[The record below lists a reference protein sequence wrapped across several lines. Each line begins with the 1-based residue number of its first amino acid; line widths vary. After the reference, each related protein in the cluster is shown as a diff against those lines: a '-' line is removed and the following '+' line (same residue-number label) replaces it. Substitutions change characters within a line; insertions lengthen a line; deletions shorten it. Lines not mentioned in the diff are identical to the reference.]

1 MQNNL
6 KRTVQTLIGEEVT
19 LIKPLSGGMISDV
32 VKIDFKNHQP
42 LVAKL
47 SHDSHNLTIEA
58 YMLEYLKTHSDLP
71 IPTVVHAEE
80 QLLLIDYIDGHT
92 GLNHPVQSDLG
103 EMLGHLH
110 QITSKTYGLERDTLI
125 GPLHQPNPQSESW
138 ISFFRDQRL
147 LYMADIALKSGNL
160 SISTYNRL
168 QKLAEKID
176 QYIIEPSTP
185 ILIHGDMWTTNILVN
200 NNHVVG
206 IIDPSIY
213 YAHNEMELAYMTL
226 FDTVGQSFFDS
237 YQQIIPVDQ
246 AFFDIRR
253 HIYGLYPL
261 LVHVKIFGGK
271 YADSV
276 NATLSKFG
284 F

>member
-6 KRTVQTLIGEEVT
+6 KQAIQTIISKEIT
-19 LIKPLSGGMISDV
+19 TITPLSGGMISDV
-32 VKIDFKNHQP
+32 VKIDFNNRQP

-47 SHDSHNLTIEA
+47 SHDSHDLTIEA
-58 YMLEYLKTHSDLP
+58 YMLQYLKSHSDLP
-71 IPTVVHAEE
+71 IPNVVHAEE
-80 QLLLIDYIDGHT
+80 QLLLIDYIDGHI
-92 GLNHPVQSDLG
+92 GLNQPIQSDLG
-103 EMLGHLH
+103 KMLGYLH
-110 QITSKTYGLERDTLI
+110 QNTSTHYGLERDTLA
-125 GPLHQPNPQSESW
+125 GPLHQPNPQSDSW
-138 ISFFRDQRL
+138 IEFFRDQRL

-160 SISTYNRL
+160 SMNIYNRL

-176 QYIIEPSTP
+176 HYIIEPP
-185 ILIHGDMWTTNILVN
+185 APVLIHGDMWTSNILVN
-200 NNHVVG
+200 NNQVVG

-237 YQQIIPVDQ
+237 YQQIIPVEQ
-246 AFFDIRR
+246 TFFDIRQ

-271 YADSV
+271 YANSV
-276 NATLSKFG
+276 DATLSKFG